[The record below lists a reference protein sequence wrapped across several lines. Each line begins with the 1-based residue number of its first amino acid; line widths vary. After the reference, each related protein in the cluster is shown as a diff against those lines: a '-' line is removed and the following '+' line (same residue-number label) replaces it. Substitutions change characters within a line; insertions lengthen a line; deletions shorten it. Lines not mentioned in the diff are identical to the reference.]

1 MEKIR
6 HVLNFNITLIKLTF
20 PELPYIPLIK
30 LTFRKKKKKEKKKS
44 IFTSTFSKKGFL
56 NNFL

>member
-30 LTFRKKKKKEKKKS
+30 LTFREKKKKKKKKAS
-44 IFTSTFSKKGFL
+44 LLQRFQRRDF
-56 NNFL
+56 

>member
-30 LTFRKKKKKEKKKS
+30 LTFRKKKIKEKKKKAS
-44 IFTSTFSKKGFL
+44 LLQRFQRRDF
-56 NNFL
+56 